1 MHQPST
7 LLDHPLV
14 SSRYFFPRRE
24 AFPHPY
30 WVDAADGSKLACS
43 YHEVNSAATTVVYFH
58 GNGEVVAD
66 YLPGF
71 PDWLTQAGYN
81 VLLAEYR
88 GYGMSTGQP
97 ALVGLLE
104 DVPAIIRS
112 LGIPD
117 SHIVLFGRSIG
128 SLYAVHGVSRH
139 PQVAGVILESGIAN
153 ITERFFMRVQPE
165 ELGMSKTTLVD
176 ELQRHF
182 DYAAK
187 LRGFQGRTLVLHT
200 RHDELVHVHHAELL
214 YTAAP
219 EPKALHI
226 FDQGGHNDIFYRNR
240 QAYMQLVE
248 TFLAALAGSADHR

>member
-1 MHQPST
+1 MPQPST
-7 LLDHPLV
+7 ILDHPLV

-30 WVDAADGSKLACS
+30 WVDAADGSKLACA
-43 YHEVNSAATTVVYFH
+43 YHAVHPAAPTVVYFH

-66 YLPGF
+66 YLPAF

-97 ALVGLLE
+97 ALVGMLE
-104 DVPAIIRS
+104 DVPAVIRS
-112 LGIPD
+112 LGLPD

-139 PQVAGVILESGIAN
+139 PQVAGVILESGIAT

-165 ELGMSKTTLVD
+165 ELGMTQIALVD

-182 DYAAK
+182 NYAAK
-187 LRGFQGRTLVLHT
+187 LGGFQGRTLVLHT
-200 RHDELVHVHHAELL
+200 RHDELVQVRQAELL
-214 YTAAP
+214 YAAAP
-219 EPKALHI
+219 EPKTLHI

-248 TFLAALAGSADHR
+248 TFLATLGRAR